1 MQNNSHYILGLI
13 KRQWI
18 REEYVASDLFTL
30 DVIDDEFI
38 GGYKPMVL
46 TMETFKDFILDAVLD
61 DLSFLILPDTPN
73 SYTGSAGQTLI
84 VNAAEDALIYA
95 DYIDEFTELIDTPP
109 SYALA
114 AGQLLIVNPGEDALI
129 YADYI
134 DTFLEL
140 TDTPISYGGA
150 AGQHLVVNAA
160 ETAVE
165 FIATPVVPTHY
176 EARLTFSGA
185 LDPVVSQLL
194 RNQLST
200 PTTAITITWSRIS
213 QGRYQALASSPVN
226 LNYWSAYIGQIATG
240 PFVVIQYFNTGI
252 VFEHYDTTGSVLD
265 VNMNDVCVELKL
277 HYP

>member
-61 DLSFLILPDTPN
+61 DLSFLILPDTP
-73 SYTGSAGQTLI
+73 STYVGSAGQTLI
-84 VNAAEDALIYA
+84 VNPTEDALIYA
-95 DYIDEFTELIDTPP
+95 DYIDEFTELIDTPI
-109 SYALA
+109 SYA
-114 AGQLLIVNPGEDALI
+114 
-129 YADYI
+129 
-134 DTFLEL
+134 
-140 TDTPISYGGA
+140 GA
-150 AGQHLVVNAA
+150 AGQHLVVNTA

-165 FIATPVVPTHY
+165 FVAPPVVPTHY
-176 EARLTFSGA
+176 EARLNFSGA

-194 RNQLST
+194 RSQLST
-200 PTTAITITWSRIS
+200 PTTAITITWSRVGPG
-213 QGRYQALASSPVN
+213 QYQALTSAPINSS
-226 LNYWSAYIGQIATG
+226 YWSAYVGQPVTG
-240 PFVVIQYFNTGI
+240 TLVVTQFNPSTVI
-252 VFEHYDTTGSVLD
+252 IEHYDTTGAPLD
-265 VNMNDVCVELKL
+265 LTQNNVCVELKL